1 VTGAAHVLA
10 MLGAKQEDHHMD
22 ADEVERLSIA
32 LFLSDQRKGLYPS
45 HVLWGNTEARRREH
59 VGEDTHYPLNDQ
71 ERESFRDRV
80 RAGER
85 ASDA

>member
-1 VTGAAHVLA
+1 
-10 MLGAKQEDHHMD
+10 MD
-22 ADEVERLSIA
+22 AGEVERLSIA
-32 LFLSDQRKGLYPS
+32 LFLSDQRKGHYRT
-45 HVLWGNTEARRREH
+45 HVLWDNAGARRREH

-71 ERESFRDRV
+71 ERESFRGRV